1 MLFSRYN
8 SIVLIEERSI
18 PIQLDSSMELE
29 LETSPSETLSTGLP
43 LAGGGGAS
51 RSAERYEHMDWGGS
65 SPRRQGGLENKRRLK
80 KWAIN
85 YRHKYHYYPMVLNGL
100 GLSPILDSLN
110 CSSSTS
116 SRAGACFL
124 QQQRRAM
131 IVNGPD
137 NFDPLI

>member
-65 SPRRQGGLENKRRLK
+65 SPRRQGG
-80 KWAIN
+80 
-85 YRHKYHYYPMVLNGL
+85 PMDLNGL

-137 NFDPLI
+137 NFDPLTYSFKKCYQAR